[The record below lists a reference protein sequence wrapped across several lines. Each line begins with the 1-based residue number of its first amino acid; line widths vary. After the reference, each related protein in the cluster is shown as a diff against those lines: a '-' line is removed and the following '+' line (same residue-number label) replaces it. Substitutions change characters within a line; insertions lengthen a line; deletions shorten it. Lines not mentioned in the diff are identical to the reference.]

1 MAEKL
6 QFELV
11 SPEKLLLSEA
21 VAMVVVPGGEGN
33 FGVLPGHSLLMS
45 TVRPGVI
52 DVYGDEQTRISERIF
67 VAGGFAEVTPER
79 CTVLAD
85 EAVPLSSLDRTELEQ
100 QARTVDST
108 LASLRDQAARS
119 QGAERDQ
126 VLADLRAAERV
137 LAVVDAKLAALEIE
151 SGRPRIESEP

>member
-33 FGVLPGHSLLMS
+33 FGVLPGHSLLIS

-52 DVYGDEQTRISERIF
+52 DVYADEQNAVTERIF
-67 VAGGFAEVTPER
+67 VSGGFAEVTPER

-85 EAVPLSSLDRTELEQ
+85 EALPISSLDRGALEQ
-100 QARTVDST
+100 EQKSLEGSV
-108 LASLRDQAARS
+108 ASLRDQMTRA
-119 QGAERDQ
+119 QGADRDEAA
-126 VLADLRAAERV
+126 LALRAAERR
-137 LAVVDAKLAALEIE
+137 LAVAAAKLAALA
-151 SGRPRIESEP
+151 GAATH

>member
-33 FGVLPGHSLLMS
+33 FGVLPGHALLIS

-52 DVYGDEQTRISERIF
+52 DVYADDQTAITERIF
-67 VAGGFAEVTPER
+67 VSGGFAEVTPER

-85 EAVPLSSLDRTELEQ
+85 EAVPMSALDRGDLERQ
-100 QARTVDST
+100 QKSLEGSV
-108 LASLRDQAARS
+108 ASLRDQLVRL
-119 QGAERDQ
+119 QGADRDQ
-126 VLADLRAAERV
+126 AAQELRQSERR
-137 LAVVDAKLAALEIE
+137 LAVAAAKLAAFE
-151 SGRPRIESEP
+151 GGAAH

>member
-33 FGVLPGHSLLMS
+33 FGVLPGHSLLIS

-52 DVYGDEQTRISERIF
+52 DVYADEPNAVSERIF
-67 VAGGFAEVTPER
+67 VSGGFAEVTPER

-85 EAVPLSSLDRTELEQ
+85 EAVPMASLDRVDIEQ
-100 QARTVDST
+100 QQKSIESSITTLREQVARF
-108 LASLRDQAARS
+108 
-119 QGAERDQ
+119 QGADRDHAA
-126 VLADLRAAERV
+126 LELRAAERR
-137 LAVVDAKLAALEIE
+137 LAVASAKLAALAGGA
-151 SGRPRIESEP
+151 SH